1 MKEKLVAIWHFA
13 IGLLLY
19 PAAFVLLVWLW
30 WTDGHWGWGLLVL
43 GSVIILDDGHWGWG
57 LLVLGSV
64 IILDQTWLSLISRL
78 FGRRK
83 NN

>member
-1 MKEKLVAIWHFA
+1 MKEKLIAIWHFA

-19 PAAFVLLVWLW
+19 PAAFILLVWLW
-30 WTDGHWGWGLLVL
+30 WTGGHWGWGLLVL
-43 GSVIILDDGHWGWG
+43 VSIL
-57 LLVLGSV
+57 L
-64 IILDQTWLSLISRL
+64 LDQTWLSLISRL

>member
-43 GSVIILDDGHWGWG
+43 GSVIILD
-57 LLVLGSV
+57 
-64 IILDQTWLSLISRL
+64 QTWLSLISRL